1 MNLSMR
7 MSCLVDTAMGRC
19 LIVLVLASLGQG
31 CQSEPD
37 RGPAVDK
44 TETQPAQPPESANK
58 KPRRKLATVQQR
70 LQQASHLLADQQF
83 RAAEEEL
90 RLLLKVAPKHTQA
103 LQLMVLLLNTEGR
116 RWEASHYM
124 FELLQLQQ
132 FSIQDLLL
140 LGLLQE
146 PYLDIPTLD
155 SALARYPDDPLP
167 GTGLVRPLRLSNKEQ
182 EARELLERIVARDPQ
197 QIEAQSLL
205 GTIIFD
211 SLAEPEF
218 VRWHAAL
225 PADADTHPD
234 IWFTRGAWA
243 ERHEQYEAAARCYWE
258 TLRREPNHRMANYRL
273 GGVLKRLNR
282 PTEADLFLH
291 RSNLIAELE
300 TTMFPVFR
308 DGPDVTRMRR
318 AAEILES
325 LGRLWEAWGW
335 QIAILGTE
343 PNDRT
348 AAPERDRLRQR
359 LDQEHPP
366 LVLASANPTL
376 AVDLSGYALPDFSAV
391 TAVTPQLSTQSLA
404 RIQFVDKAAEAG
416 IAFRY
421 FDSWTAAGR
430 ELMLLETTGG
440 GAAVIDYD
448 NDGWP
453 DIYLTQCC
461 KWPVDPQDM
470 THLDRLYRNLGNG
483 TFQDVTEACGIRENG
498 YSQGVAAGDFDNDGF
513 SDLYVAN
520 VGQNRLYHN
529 NGDGTFTLVPHH
541 LDNRIIWSSSV
552 LIADVNGDTLPDLY
566 DANYVA
572 GDDVFTRHCE
582 IDGRVRSCGP
592 YAFDAEV
599 DSLFLNGGDGSWLDV
614 SDTSGIRAHDG
625 RGLGILAADLFN
637 EGKLDLY
644 IANDVTENFLWIRE
658 PGTAGTDI
666 RFADHGAL
674 CGLACD
680 GTGRP
685 QASMGIA
692 CDDVNGNGTLDL
704 VIGNYYNDFCTL
716 YLQEP
721 GNLYADAT
729 REYNLREATFLSLTF
744 GSQFLDADLDGQPD
758 LVLANG
764 HIDDFTYRGEPW
776 HMRPQFFRNVA
787 GKRFDELTA
796 ADAGPYFEKACLGRG
811 LALIDWNRDGR
822 EDFVVSNIAD
832 LASLATNL
840 TEPTGNWLSVRL
852 RGVDSARDPFG
863 TRVYVE
869 VGARARTRQLTAGNG
884 YEVSNE
890 RQLIFPL
897 GAAER
902 ADKLTVYWPS
912 GQSQDF
918 FDLPANREVILVEGQ
933 STAWEVPVDR

>member
-1 MNLSMR
+1 
-7 MSCLVDTAMGRC
+7 
-19 LIVLVLASLGQG
+19 
-31 CQSEPD
+31 
-37 RGPAVDK
+37 
-44 TETQPAQPPESANK
+44 
-58 KPRRKLATVQQR
+58 
-70 LQQASHLLADQQF
+70 
-83 RAAEEEL
+83 
-90 RLLLKVAPKHTQA
+90 
-103 LQLMVLLLNTEGR
+103 
-116 RWEASHYM
+116 
-124 FELLQLQQ
+124 
-132 FSIQDLLL
+132 
-140 LGLLQE
+140 
-146 PYLDIPTLD
+146 
-155 SALARYPDDPLP
+155 
-167 GTGLVRPLRLSNKEQ
+167 
-182 EARELLERIVARDPQ
+182 
-197 QIEAQSLL
+197 
-205 GTIIFD
+205 
-211 SLAEPEF
+211 
-218 VRWHAAL
+218 
-225 PADADTHPD
+225 
-234 IWFTRGAWA
+234 
-243 ERHEQYEAAARCYWE
+243 
-258 TLRREPNHRMANYRL
+258 
-273 GGVLKRLNR
+273 
-282 PTEADLFLH
+282 
-291 RSNLIAELE
+291 
-300 TTMFPVFR
+300 MFPIFR

-335 QIAILGTE
+335 RIAILGTE

-366 LVLASANPTL
+366 LVLTSANPTL
-376 AVDLSGYALPDFSAV
+376 AVDLSGYALPDISAV
-391 TAVTPQLSTQSLA
+391 TAVTPQLSTQSFA

-440 GAAVIDYD
+440 GAAIIDYD

-470 THLDRLYRNLGNG
+470 THLDRLYRNLGDG
-483 TFQDVTEACGIRENG
+483 TFQDVTDASGIRENG

-529 NGDGTFTLVPHH
+529 NGDGTFALVPHD

-566 DANYVA
+566 DANYVT

-614 SDTSGIRAHDG
+614 SDASGIRAHVG

-658 PGTAGTDI
+658 PGTTGTEI

-692 CDDVNGNGTLDL
+692 
-704 VIGNYYNDFCTL
+704 
-716 YLQEP
+716 
-721 GNLYADAT
+721 
-729 REYNLREATFLSLTF
+729 
-744 GSQFLDADLDGQPD
+744 
-758 LVLANG
+758 
-764 HIDDFTYRGEPW
+764 
-776 HMRPQFFRNVA
+776 
-787 GKRFDELTA
+787 
-796 ADAGPYFEKACLGRG
+796 
-811 LALIDWNRDGR
+811 
-822 EDFVVSNIAD
+822 
-832 LASLATNL
+832 
-840 TEPTGNWLSVRL
+840 
-852 RGVDSARDPFG
+852 
-863 TRVYVE
+863 
-869 VGARARTRQLTAGNG
+869 
-884 YEVSNE
+884 
-890 RQLIFPL
+890 
-897 GAAER
+897 
-902 ADKLTVYWPS
+902 
-912 GQSQDF
+912 
-918 FDLPANREVILVEGQ
+918 
-933 STAWEVPVDR
+933 

>member
-1 MNLSMR
+1 MNPAMR
-7 MSCLVDTAMGRC
+7 ISCLVNTAMGKC
-19 LIVLVLASLGQG
+19 SIMLVLASLCLG
-31 CQSEPD
+31 CQSKPD
-37 RGPAVDK
+37 QGPVINK
-44 TETQPAQPPESANK
+44 TDTQSAPANDVAK

-70 LQQASHLLADQQF
+70 LQQANQLLADQQF

-90 RLLLKVAPKHTQA
+90 QLLLKVAPKNVQG

-146 PYLDIPTLD
+146 PYLDIPTID
-155 SALARYPDDPLP
+155 SALTRFPDDPLP
-167 GTGLVRPLRLSNKEQ
+167 GTGLVRPLRLSNKDE
-182 EARELLERIVARDPQ
+182 EARELLERIVAHDPQ

-205 GTIIFD
+205 GTIILD

-218 VRWHAAL
+218 LRWHAAL
-225 PADADTHPD
+225 PAAADTHPD
-234 IWFTRGAWA
+234 IWFTRGSWA

-258 TLRREPNHRMANYRL
+258 ALQREPNHRMANYHL
-273 GGVLKRLNR
+273 GLVLKRLNR
-282 PTEADLFLH
+282 LADAELFLQ

-300 TTMFPVFR
+300 TTMFPIFR
-308 DGPDVTRMRR
+308 EGPDVPKMRR

-335 QIAILGTE
+335 QIAILGAE
-343 PNDRT
+343 PNDQ
-348 AAPERDRLRQR
+348 AAAQERDRLRQQ
-359 LDQEHPP
+359 LDRENPP
-366 LVLASANPTL
+366 LVLASANPAL
-376 AVDLSGYALPDFSAV
+376 ALDLSGYALPDYSAV
-391 TAVTPQLSTQSLA
+391 KDTTPQPATQSQA

-416 IAFRY
+416 IVFRY

-430 ELMLLETTGG
+430 ELMLLETIGG
-440 GAAVIDYD
+440 GAAILDFD

-461 KWPVDPQDM
+461 KWPVDLQDM

-483 TFQDVTEACGIRENG
+483 TFQDVTDACGIRENG
-498 YSQGVAAGDFDNDGF
+498 YSQGAAAGDFDNDGF
-513 SDLYVAN
+513 TDLYVAN

-541 LDNRIIWSSSV
+541 QDDRIIWTASV
-552 LIADVNGDTLPDLY
+552 MIADVNGDTRPDLY
-566 DANYVA
+566 DANYVT
-572 GDDVFTRHCE
+572 GDDVYTRHCE

-592 YAFDAEV
+592 YAFDAEP

-614 SDTSGIRAHDG
+614 SETSGIRTHVG

-658 PGTAGTDI
+658 PGTTGTEI

-680 GTGRP
+680 GAGRP

-704 VIGNYYNDFCTL
+704 LVGNYYNDFCTL

-721 GNLYADAT
+721 GNLYADVT
-729 REYNLREATFLSLTF
+729 REYNLREATFLALTF

-776 HMRPQFFRNVA
+776 YMRPQFFRNVA
-787 GKRFDELTA
+787 GKRFDEIKG
-796 ADAGPYFEKACLGRG
+796 ADAGPYFEKTYLGRG

-832 LASLATNL
+832 QASLATNL

-852 RGVDSARDPFG
+852 RGVTSARDPFG

-884 YEVSNE
+884 FEVSNE

-902 ADKLTVYWPS
+902 ADKVTVYWPN
-912 GQSQDF
+912 GQSQDY